1 MRIIATTLTLAMLAG
16 AAGAINYDIVRQVSN
31 DGPTNFVGTDYLPAT
46 DNDPNWS
53 GWTPLQVGDTIT
65 KTDDFGNVVNVPAGP
80 KVVEQPRSTVN
91 SFLNNEINRLVPKY
105 EYPHAV
111 NPSSPASVQP
121 AAPSSAPTTPT
132 NYNIVRQVSNDGPTN
147 FIGTQELS
155 TDDSGTTWT
164 PLQVGDTFQAVDDF
178 GNPITITVGP
188 KLVLQK
194 RSTVNSWL
202 TLSRKGGALRVMN

>member
-1 MRIIATTLTLAMLAG
+1 MRILATILALAMLAG
-16 AAGAINYDIVRQVSN
+16 VAGAINYDIVRQVSN
-31 DGPTNFVGTDYLPAT
+31 DGPTNFVGTDYLPT
-46 DNDPNWS
+46 SDNDPNWS
-53 GWTPLQVGDTIT
+53 GWTPLQPGDTFSGVN
-65 KTDDFGNVVNVPAGP
+65 DFGEPIQIPVGA
-80 KVVEQPRSTVN
+80 KIVEPPRSTVN
-91 SFLNNEINRLVPKY
+91 SFLGKEVNRLVPKY

-111 NPSSPASVQP
+111 NPSTPAIVQP